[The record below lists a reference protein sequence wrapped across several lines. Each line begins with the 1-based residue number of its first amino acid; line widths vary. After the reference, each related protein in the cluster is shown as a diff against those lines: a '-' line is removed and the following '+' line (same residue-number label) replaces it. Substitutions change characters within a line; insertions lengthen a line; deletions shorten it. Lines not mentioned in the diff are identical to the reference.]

1 MDIPAKPDD
10 FARITVQ
17 VVIDAPLGDIPDNIK
32 EILGEEDFN
41 LTLYSNHSS
50 PNVLFSHEGYEENV
64 TMPWAE
70 LGDLGNMAF
79 AGLLT
84 VFARAKAYARK
95 ARNTNFLSLS

>member
-1 MDIPAKPDD
+1 MDIPTKPDNY
-10 FARITVQ
+10 ARITVK
-17 VVIDAPLGDIPDNIK
+17 VVIDAPLGEVPDNIK
-32 EILGEEDFN
+32 EVLNEENFN
-41 LTLYSNHSS
+41 LTLYSDHSS
-50 PNVLFSHEGYEENV
+50 PNVIFSHEGYEENV

-95 ARNTNFLSLS
+95 SRNTNFLSLS